1 MSEVREGSEDDEA
14 LEPKPDSDDDADGD
28 SADNREDRR
37 PFIPDADAGTTQAD
51 KYSRDEKEHGRQDH
65 GP

>member
-1 MSEVREGSEDDEA
+1 MSEVREGSEDDEE
-14 LEPKPDSDDDADGD
+14 LESQPNEGGSDKTSGDDSDG
-28 SADNREDRR
+28 R
-37 PFIPDADAGTTQAD
+37 PFIPGADAGTTQAD

>member
-1 MSEVREGSEDDEA
+1 MSEVREGAEDDEE
-14 LEPKPDSDDDADGD
+14 LESQTDGEDSDD
-28 SADNREDRR
+28 R
-37 PFIPDADAGTTQAD
+37 PFIPGADAGTTQAD